1 MKLLL
6 KDKFLA
12 VRVKLELL
20 FTADIVNLFLNMLRV
35 SMTKCGRWRFNQ
47 SGFSKQT
54 ITEKYLGLVSAI
66 SEET

>member
-1 MKLLL
+1 MKLSL

-35 SMTKCGRWRFNQ
+35 SMTKCGG
-47 SGFSKQT
+47 SMKV
-54 ITEKYLGLVSAI
+54 VSANK
-66 SEET
+66 SYQKST